1 MYNCVAVTRDA
12 SSSAATRNITK
23 RHADG
28 MQRLEERGI
37 VQHHTRPAPRAKMS
51 LAAATPQ
58 QPRLKSFSRKS
69 RPRNAGRAKIDK
81 KRTACLS
88 KLPQWRNNHSDV
100 FAWRADDNTHK
111 NSAQCS
117 PPTASDVWIAVRIF
131 VYTLLTERSC

>member
-1 MYNCVAVTRDA
+1 MRTSLIDNVLLLIRLWETSASPVA
-12 SSSAATRNITK
+12 S
-23 RHADG
+23 
-28 MQRLEERGI
+28 
-37 VQHHTRPAPRAKMS
+37 
-51 LAAATPQ
+51 
-58 QPRLKSFSRKS
+58 
-69 RPRNAGRAKIDK
+69 

-111 NSAQCS
+111 NSAQCL